1 LNLSKSCISDLD
13 QAVGTAA
20 CPPAHPASE
29 GKKLMKKHVAKK
41 PAGLRAAKIALILSI
56 ATPASAQI
64 SGDTIKI
71 GLLTDMS
78 GIYSDISGQGGV
90 EAIKMAIADFGGAI
104 GGKNIELVYMDHQ
117 HKADIGSSKARE
129 WFDREGVDMIMA
141 GANSGV
147 MLAVAKIAAEKKKIF
162 IVPATGTAR
171 LTNEECS
178 PYTVHYGYDTVA
190 AARGTTSAML
200 KQGGK
205 SWYYLTADY
214 VFGHSLETDSVKVV
228 KDNGGTVLGSAK
240 HPLNASDFSS
250 FLLQAQASK
259 AQVLG
264 LANATNDLMNSIKG
278 ANEFGIDKS
287 MKVAALLMFI
297 TDVHSLGLEQTKGL
311 YTTDSWYWDQNDE
324 ARSWSKRYFDVM
336 KRMPTGLHASTYSA
350 AMTYLKAVK
359 ELGTDDTEKVM
370 AHMKRSK
377 VNDMYTKNASIREDG
392 RLMSDLKLV
401 QVKTPQQSK
410 QPWDYYNVVE
420 TIPAEEA
427 FLSKAESACS
437 LLK

>member
-1 LNLSKSCISDLD
+1 MKNMQNNL
-13 QAVGTAA
+13 AA
-20 CPPAHPASE
+20 TTLAATLLLGIVPPA
-29 GKKLMKKHVAKK
+29 L
-41 PAGLRAAKIALILSI
+41 
-56 ATPASAQI
+56 AQI
-64 SGDTIKI
+64 SGDSIKI
-71 GLLTDMS
+71 GLMTDMS

-90 EAIKMAIADFGGAI
+90 EAIKLAIADSGGAI
-104 GGKNIELVYMDHQ
+104 NGKPIELVYIDHQ
-117 HKADIGSSKARE
+117 HKADLGSSKARE
-129 WFDREGVDMIMA
+129 WFDRDGVDMIMA

-147 MLAVAKIAAEKKKIF
+147 MLAVAKIAAEKKKVF

-178 PYTVHYGYDTVA
+178 PFTIHYGYDTVA

-214 VFGHSLETDSVKVV
+214 VFGHSLESDSAKVV
-228 KDNGGTVLGSAK
+228 KDGGGTVLGSAK

-311 YTTDSWYWDQNDE
+311 YTTDSWYWDQNDD
-324 ARSWSKRYFDVM
+324 ARAWSKRYFAVM
-336 KRMPTGLHASTYSA
+336 NRMPTGLHASTYSA

-359 ELGTDDTEKVM
+359 ELGTDDSEKVM
-370 AHMKRSK
+370 AHLKKSK
-377 VNDMYTKNASIREDG
+377 VNDMYTTNASIREDG

-401 QVKTPQQSK
+401 QVKTPQESK
-410 QPWDYYNVVE
+410 QPWDYYKIVQ

-427 FLSKAESACS
+427 FISKAESACA